1 MDPFSG
7 FNPWLVIAAALF
19 IGFVLGRV
27 THSDRPGRNRRQGR
41 PRVTYVPVVE
51 LDDAAKTEVRDLYEE
66 EGKISAIRRYREL
79 TGEGL
84 REAKEAVEDLVER
97 KRL

>member
-27 THSDRPGRNRRQGR
+27 TLSDRPSRRNPRQGR

-51 LDDAAKTEVRDLYEE
+51 LDEAGKAEVRDLYAE

-79 TGEGL
+79 TGQGL

-97 KRL
+97 

>member
-27 THSDRPGRNRRQGR
+27 TLSDRPGRNLGQRR
-41 PRVTYVPVVE
+41 PRVTYVPVAE
-51 LDDAAKTEVRDLYEE
+51 LDETAIAEVRDLYEE

-97 KRL
+97 NGL

>member
-27 THSDRPGRNRRQGR
+27 TIFDRSSRRNSRQVR
-41 PRVTYVPVVE
+41 PRVTYVPVVD
-51 LDDAAKTEVRDLYEE
+51 LDEAEKTEIRDLYRA

-79 TGEGL
+79 TGQGL

-97 KRL
+97 